1 MMVKWDFDDNRFFLL
16 SLCNHISEEDKRYG
30 WKNFSVPFQFFDFKR
45 WQNAKIWKDLLPSHF
60 NLMFS
65 FAMLECK
72 IRTRIFSVKI
82 SFMGV

>member
-1 MMVKWDFDDNRFFLL
+1 MMVKWDFDDNRFFYFHYVITLVKK
-16 SLCNHISEEDKRYG
+16 IRDMDG
-30 WKNFSVPFQFFDFKR
+30 KNFSVPFQFFDFKR